1 MKTSTIKSITT
12 VLASM
17 ALTLGLIVSSCKK
30 PEKGETGPK
39 GETGAS
45 GATGQPGP
53 QAKTFVFNLTFNAGD
68 TFKSYAGVTGFNTD
82 DVLLVYIFNANYG
95 SDYYV
100 QLPYMIGGAG
110 AAGVHCY
117 AEFSETS
124 GNLFINTEWA
134 DGAAGSPW
142 SSSVTLKFKAVLIS
156 SSQFKA
162 HPNTNWKNYA
172 EVKAELN
179 LKD

>member
-1 MKTSTIKSITT
+1 MQKSKINTKKVIAT
-12 VLASM
+12 LFVAC
-17 ALTLGLIVSSCKK
+17 ALIIISCKK
-30 PEKGETGPK
+30 GDTGPAGDK
-39 GETGAS
+39 GATGNT

-134 DGAAGSPW
+134 DGTAGSPYT
-142 SSSVTLKFKAVLIS
+142 SSVTFKFKAVLIS

-172 EVKAELN
+172 EVKSVLN